1 MTEDEF
7 KQLQVGDSVIHPAV
21 GGVLTITQIESSY
34 DYSARPATTFTH
46 SIVTDNGRYLKIGDK
61 RDVQL
66 LQKLS

>member
-1 MTEDEF
+1 VTEDEF
-7 KQLQVGDSVIHPAV
+7 KQLQVGDRVTHPAFA
-21 GGVLTITQIESSY
+21 GPLTVAQIESSY
-34 DYSARPATTFTH
+34 DYSTTPATPWTW